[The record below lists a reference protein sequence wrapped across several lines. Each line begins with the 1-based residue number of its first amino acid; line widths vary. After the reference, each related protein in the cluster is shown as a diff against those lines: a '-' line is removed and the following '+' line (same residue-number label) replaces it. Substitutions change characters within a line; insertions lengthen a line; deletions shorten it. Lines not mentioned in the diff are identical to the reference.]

1 MNHNLSCFNFHSH
14 FKLSLSQNKIKSN
27 FRIPHKLSAV
37 GAKFSRTKHKSVP
50 AGTWIHHAALHSCF
64 HLTSN
69 YRALLF
75 KCDFFLKEQTEQVI
89 KRKLFSYLSLLLAAG
104 GFCCFL
110 CLIKHPT
117 RALSL
122 SGFFPTGIRQEASF
136 EKLTSW

>member
-75 KCDFFLKEQTEQVI
+75 KCDFFFKGTDRVGYQEET
-89 KRKLFSYLSLLLAAG
+89 LFIFIFTSCSWGILLLP
-104 GFCCFL
+104 L
-110 CLIKHPT
+110 PY
-117 RALSL
+117 
-122 SGFFPTGIRQEASF
+122 
-136 EKLTSW
+136 